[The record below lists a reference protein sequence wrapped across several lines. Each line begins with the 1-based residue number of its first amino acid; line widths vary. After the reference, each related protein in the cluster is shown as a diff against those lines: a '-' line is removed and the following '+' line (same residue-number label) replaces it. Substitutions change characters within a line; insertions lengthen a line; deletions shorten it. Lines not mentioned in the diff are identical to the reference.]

1 MFFCFCLNSTDLGEH
16 CDLQSIHTDM
26 LGLLKTGKTLDVL
39 TEQLSMYLIA
49 FIIRLLL
56 VLYGVYQDHTMMVK
70 YTDIDYHVFTDAAR
84 YVTQVIVCFISS
96 I

>member
-1 MFFCFCLNSTDLGEH
+1 MGEH
-16 CDLQSIHTDM
+16 CDLQSIQTDM
-26 LGLLKTGKTLDVL
+26 LGLLKNGKTLNVL

-84 YVTQVIVCFISS
+84 YVTQVIVCFIS
-96 I
+96 